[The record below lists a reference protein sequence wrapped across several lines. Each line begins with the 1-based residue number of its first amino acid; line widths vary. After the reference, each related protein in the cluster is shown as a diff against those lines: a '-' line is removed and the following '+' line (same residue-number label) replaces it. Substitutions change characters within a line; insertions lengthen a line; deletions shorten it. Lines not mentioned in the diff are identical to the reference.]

1 MATFEETWR
10 EYFDEDET
18 PETLT
23 STSTGCVPRLLH
35 FLADHRDRF
44 PELEW
49 LGIYP
54 QEDDELGE
62 LDLERV
68 QALLGSVDALEVEGE
83 EPEDVIAWIEAGLF
97 ARAKALN
104 ISPFNDEVAE
114 AIVNAGPF
122 PHLETL
128 QAGFDGSAQ
137 AAVLFASASQAFPA
151 LKALDMFNMR
161 LGAKGAKAIAGA
173 QHFSGL
179 TSLRLS
185 HINPGQAGLTA
196 LLSSPVFENLETLT
210 LSYNQSK
217 ASAWKKALAAMSLP
231 SLVTLNIESG
241 IWEPD
246 EYLRED
252 PFTVAHPRLTTLSAH
267 SCFDESAESALRAS
281 AYLPNLETLKLTE

>member
-128 QAGFDGSAQ
+128 
-137 AAVLFASASQAFPA
+137 QAFPA